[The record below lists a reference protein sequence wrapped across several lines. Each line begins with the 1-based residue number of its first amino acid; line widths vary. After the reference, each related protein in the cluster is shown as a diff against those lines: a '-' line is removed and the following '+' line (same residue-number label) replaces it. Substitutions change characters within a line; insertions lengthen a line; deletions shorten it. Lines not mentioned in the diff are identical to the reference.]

1 MVYIVAYLA
10 NILVLPIKSHISFH
24 TMSPSNTHMHT
35 HARTYTHTHT
45 HILLPTP
52 PSHTHTHHNTHTH
65 TPQYACVHAHTHTHT
80 HTTHTFET
88 MMACLYNLMK
98 DFRKLKT
105 VSLDHVF
112 MGNNMI

>member
-10 NILVLPIKSHISFH
+10 NILVLPLKYHISFH

-45 HILLPTP
+45 FSFQHPLPTHI
-52 PSHTHTHHNTHTH
+52 HTTTHTH
-65 TPQYACVHAHTHTHT
+65 TPQYACVHAHTHTH